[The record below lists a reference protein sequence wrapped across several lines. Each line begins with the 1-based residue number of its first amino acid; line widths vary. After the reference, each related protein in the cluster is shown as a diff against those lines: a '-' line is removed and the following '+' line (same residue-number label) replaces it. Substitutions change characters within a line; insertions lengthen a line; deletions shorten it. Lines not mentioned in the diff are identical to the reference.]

1 MTRRRL
7 VSMAL
12 LFYGAMSAI
21 AWMLGNT
28 LGDGDLLHSEGMPAG
43 LHPIRDLGSGL
54 AAALVLVAVSRG
66 LTLRTRA
73 GEVLARRLAE
83 LLGPLSTSEVAIL
96 ALASGIGEELFFRGA
111 LQPRLGLVATSLLFG
126 VAHLVPA
133 RPLVLWSLFACGAGL
148 LLGALFELTGNLVA
162 PVVAHVAVNALN
174 LRWLVRLHAPAPAPA
189 PHSRN

>member
-1 MTRRRL
+1 
-7 VSMAL
+7 
-12 LFYGAMSAI
+12 
-21 AWMLGNT
+21 MLGKA
-28 LGDGDLLHSEGMPAG
+28 LGDASLLYGGEVPEGI
-43 LHPIRDLGSGL
+43 HPIRDLGGGL
-54 AAALVLVAVSRG
+54 AAALLLVAVSRG

-73 GEVLARRLAE
+73 GDALARRLAE
-83 LLGPLSTSEVAIL
+83 ILGPLSTREVAIL

-111 LQPRLGLVATSLLFG
+111 LQPRLGLVATSMLFG

-133 RPLVLWSLFACGAGL
+133 RPLVHWSVFACGAGL

-174 LRWLVRLHAPAPAPA
+174 LRWLVRRYAPDAVRA

>member
-7 VSMAL
+7 VTMAL

-21 AWMLGNT
+21 AWMLGKT
-28 LGDGDLLHSEGMPAG
+28 LGAEDLLYSEGMSAG

-73 GEVLARRLAE
+73 GEALARRLAE

-133 RPLVLWSLFACGAGL
+133 RPLVLWSFFACGAGL

-174 LRWLVRLHAPAPAPA
+174 LRWLVRLHTPAPAPA